1 MLRELLLKTRSCRR
15 FDESRPVPPELL
27 RELVELTRWIPSANN
42 AQALRYRLVSAP
54 EEREKVFP
62 TLRWATAL
70 PGWHGPEAGQRPTA
84 YIVLL
89 CDLQLGRDR
98 RYDDGIAAQTLLLGA
113 AERGYGGCMLG
124 LVDRPVLAKA
134 LGIDPQR
141 YQVDLVVAL
150 GVPAEEIR
158 LTEAGRDGDVT
169 YYRDGQVHCVPKRP
183 LDALIV

>member
-1 MLRELLLKTRSCRR
+1 
-15 FDESRPVPPELL
+15 
-27 RELVELTRWIPSANN
+27 
-42 AQALRYRLVSAP
+42 
-54 EEREKVFP
+54 
-62 TLRWATAL
+62 
-70 PGWHGPEAGQRPTA
+70 
-84 YIVLL
+84 
-89 CDLQLGRDR
+89 
-98 RYDDGIAAQTLLLGA
+98 
-113 AERGYGGCMLG
+113 MLG

>member
-1 MLRELLLKTRSCRR
+1 MDPVRQQ
-15 FDESRPVPPELL
+15 RPGAAVP
-27 RELVELTRWIPSANN
+27 
-42 AQALRYRLVSAP
+42 
-54 EEREKVFP
+54 
-62 TLRWATAL
+62 
-70 PGWHGPEAGQRPTA
+70 AGQRPGGA
-84 YIVLL
+84 GEGIPHAALGHGPARL
-89 CDLQLGRDR
+89 ARAGGRDR

-124 LVDRPVLAKA
+124 LVDRPVLAEA